1 MSTNDDATESGRS
14 QADVVIEGIKG
25 MLARGELVPGS
36 RLPVEKDLA
45 EQLGVSRSPLREG
58 VRALAALGVVETRQ
72 GAGTYITSLDPRSLL
87 SPLSFLAEL
96 QQPGHVEELFALRR
110 MLETESVAL
119 AAAKVTE
126 AELSELD
133 RVLSVVDGILVT
145 EPDMDLEAVIT
156 ADSEFH
162 RLIAKASGNR
172 PLAAIIDTLGGRTAR
187 ARLWRAISNR
197 GSVREAQAEHRAILD
212 DLANHDAERARIRMA
227 SHLLAVERFS
237 AEHAEEDPDAI

>member
-1 MSTNDDATESGRS
+1 MSRIDDAEGGRS
-14 QADVVIEGIKG
+14 QADVVIDGIKD

-45 EQLGVSRSPLREG
+45 DQLGVSRTPLREG
-58 VRALAALGVVETRQ
+58 VRALAALGVLETRQ
-72 GAGTYITSLDPRSLL
+72 GAGTYVTSLDPRSLL

-119 AAAKVTE
+119 AAARVTE
-126 AELSELD
+126 SDLAELD
-133 RVLSVVDGILVT
+133 RVLAVVDEILVN

-162 RLIAKASGNR
+162 RLIAQASGNR

-212 DLANHDAERARIRMA
+212 DLAHHDAERARIRMA
-227 SHLLAVERFS
+227 AHLLAVERFS
-237 AEHAEEDPDAI
+237 AEHAEEDPGAV